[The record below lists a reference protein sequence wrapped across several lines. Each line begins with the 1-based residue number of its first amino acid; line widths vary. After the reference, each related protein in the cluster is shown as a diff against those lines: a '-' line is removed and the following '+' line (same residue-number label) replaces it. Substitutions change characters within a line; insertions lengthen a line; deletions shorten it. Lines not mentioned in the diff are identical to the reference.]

1 MSVAQSEHAHD
12 PRTPR
17 ASPWSR
23 THSRSIDAGM
33 QAAKVPT
40 SDTIVG
46 KESHIKSPFNV

>member
-17 ASPWSR
+17 ASPW
-23 THSRSIDAGM
+23 SRSIDAGM